1 MKIRRHSIKQQDSS
15 KESKSIK
22 ERIMDDF
29 HHSSDLHC
37 KSFEVPD
44 IEITILFIADITN
57 RKTIQKLIIAPLL
70 FLAQENEPITPFS
83 LTGKLPVESM
93 EVVKN
98 YDKINTYLMDGFT
111 IIIAKGETEVVYA
124 IETCNFVK
132 RKTNEPVNEPTIS
145 GPRDGF
151 VESIQDNKSLIRMHL
166 HSNDLVF
173 ERFAVGTEVKT
184 YVELAYVKGKASEEL
199 ITEARE
205 RIQSVKAE
213 YLGDAGLLEQAIGK
227 NKFSAFPEL
236 TNTQFPL
243 KVTNALMEGKITILT
258 DGSPTALI
266 APTTLNMLL
275 QTPDDYYFKWIPA
288 SLTRIL
294 TYFAAIISFVL
305 PAVYISLISFHHGLI
320 PTDLAISLSK
330 TREGVPFPSVI
341 EAFLMELTIE
351 ILREA
356 GIRLPKPIGSTV
368 SIVGAIVIGETAV
381 SAGIVSPMMV
391 MVISFTAICSFTVPN
406 YQLSLALRSIRFFLL
421 FFAAIL
427 GIYGILIALFIL
439 STHLVSLRS
448 FNVPYMEP
456 FAPIRFRQLKDSVIR
471 LFFRL
476 GKKDGK
482 LHE

>member
-1 MKIRRHSIKQQDSS
+1 MKIRKRSNKQTTVTEQII
-15 KESKSIK
+15 E
-22 ERIMDDF
+22 DF
-29 HHSSDLHC
+29 HNSSDVQF
-37 KSFEVPD
+37 KSLALPSLD
-44 IEITILFIADITN
+44 ITLVFICDITN
-57 RKTIQKLIIAPLL
+57 KKTIQDLIIAPLL
-70 FLAQENEPITPFS
+70 ALVNQDEPVNPSSIPS
-83 LTGKLPVESM
+83 ILPVEAID
-93 EVVKN
+93 VVNNREKV
-98 YDKINTYLMDGFT
+98 NTYLMDGYS
-111 IIIAKGETEVVYA
+111 IIIASGKAEIVYA
-124 IETCNFVK
+124 INTSKFVK
-132 RKTNEPVNEPTIS
+132 RNTEEPVNEPTIS

-151 VESIQDNKSLIRMHL
+151 VESIEDNKALIRKHMH
-166 HSNDLVF
+166 SSDLVF
-173 ERFAVGTEVKT
+173 ERYSVGTEVKT
-184 YVELAYVKGKASEEL
+184 CIELVYLKGKAREEL
-199 ITEARE
+199 LNEARE
-205 RIQSVKAE
+205 RIDAIEAE
-213 YLGDAGLLEQAIGK
+213 YIGDAGLLEQTISK
-227 NKFSAFPEL
+227 NKYSTFPEL

-305 PAVYISLISFHHGLI
+305 PAIYISLISFHHGLI

-427 GIYGILIALFIL
+427 GIYGMLIALFII

-448 FNVPYMEP
+448 FKVPYMEP
-456 FAPIRFRQLKDSVIR
+456 FAPFRLNQLKDSVIR
-471 LFFRL
+471 LFFKQDKKA
-476 GKKDGK
+476 GKT
-482 LHE
+482 HE